1 MFFFLEKESAALFFR
16 FDPHQVLE
24 CLPVYVV
31 EGVEREGQLPETRAV
46 SENEEN
52 TLV

>member
-1 MFFFLEKESAALFFR
+1 MFLAGKKEYGFFR
-16 FDPHQVLE
+16 LDPHQVLE

-31 EGVEREGQLPETRAV
+31 EGVEGEGQLPETRAV